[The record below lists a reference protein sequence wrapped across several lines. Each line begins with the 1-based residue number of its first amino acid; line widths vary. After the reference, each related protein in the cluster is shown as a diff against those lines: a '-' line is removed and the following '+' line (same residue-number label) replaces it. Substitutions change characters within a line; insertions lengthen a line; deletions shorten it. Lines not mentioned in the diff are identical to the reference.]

1 MIRPKTLL
9 TTAVAVPLVAL
20 TVAACGSGSNNNPP
34 AAAVPKTSG
43 GKAATVAVA
52 NSGLGKI
59 LVDSQGRTLYL
70 FEKDTGTTST
80 CSGDC
85 AVDWPPV
92 TATGKPTVGGGLSA
106 SKVATTRRSDGTSQ
120 VTYNGHPLYLF
131 QGDKSSGDTN
141 GQGLNAFGALWYVV
155 SPAGDAI
162 TSGSSSGNGGNGY

>member
-52 NSGLGKI
+52 NSSLGKI
-59 LVDSQGRTLYL
+59 LVDSHGRTLYL

-162 TSGSSSGNGGNGY
+162 TSGSSSGS